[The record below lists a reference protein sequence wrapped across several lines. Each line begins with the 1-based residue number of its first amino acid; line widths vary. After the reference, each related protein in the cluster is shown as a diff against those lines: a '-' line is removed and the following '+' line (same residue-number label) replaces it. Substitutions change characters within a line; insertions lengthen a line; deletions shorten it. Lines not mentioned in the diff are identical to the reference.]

1 MAHKKRVRLEEKA
14 AASQE
19 DEEIILTP
27 ESRQTLI
34 KATRGGK
41 IMEGFFKIIVIKG
54 SVTDEELAVI
64 NKKRRNTEMT
74 VADMINLTK

>member
-1 MAHKKRVRLEEKA
+1 
-14 AASQE
+14 
-19 DEEIILTP
+19 
-27 ESRQTLI
+27 
-34 KATRGGK
+34 
-41 IMEGFFKIIVIKG
+41 MENNWNFFKIIVIQG